1 MGKGHSAR
9 GRYPRPMG
17 RLTEVGRS
25 AARGV
30 FEPPARVL
38 TRWGVSP
45 DAVTVLGTVG
55 VAAGALGFYPRGEL
69 LVGTLVIV
77 VFVFSDSLDG
87 TMARLSGRSGP
98 WGAFLDS
105 TLDRVGDAAIFSGLA
120 WWFLG
125 DGDEPL
131 LGALALLGL
140 VGGLMVSYA
149 RARGE
154 GLGLDATGGV
164 AERSERLVAVLLG
177 TGLAGLGVP
186 FVQAVALWFVA
197 VGAWVTVGQRILG
210 ARRSSSRATPA

>member
-1 MGKGHSAR
+1 
-9 GRYPRPMG
+9 MG

-25 AARGV
+25 AARRV
-30 FEPPARVL
+30 FEPPARLL
-38 TRWGVSP
+38 TGWGVSP
-45 DAVTVLGTVG
+45 DAVTVVGTVG
-55 VAAGALGFYPRGEL
+55 VTVGALGFYPRGEF

-105 TLDRVGDAAIFSGLA
+105 TLDRVGDAAVFSGLT

-125 DGDEPL
+125 DGDDPL
-131 LGALALLGL
+131 LGGLALLGL

-154 GLGLDATGGV
+154 GLGLAATGGV

-186 FVQAVALWFVA
+186 FVQAVALWLVA
-197 VGAWVTVGQRILG
+197 VGAWVTVGQRVLR
-210 ARRSSSRATPA
+210 ARRSAAKAAPA